1 MNRLKTQVIV
11 NPESNQGRT
20 GRRWSDIK
28 EALRSFFQ
36 EFRCDFTEKPLQAIE
51 IARSSIKEGNEL
63 IIGVGGDGTIN
74 EIANGFFENRRL
86 INPASR
92 LGILPSGTGSDLI
105 KSLRIPAGWK
115 EALKVITQ
123 ASAARIDVGRTTFK
137 DHAGQLSERFFLNVA
152 DFGLGGEVV
161 RRVNDQRLA
170 RKTSSYL
177 RCLVSAMVNYTSRR
191 VRVTVDGRELGAEN
205 YLIGAVANG
214 RVFGK
219 GMKVAPQARMDDG
232 LFDFVL
238 VKGMRLVEFCRHG
251 WKVFLGTHLSH
262 PKISL
267 LRGQRI
273 EALSEEEKN
282 VLLELDGE
290 QVGTLPAAFEIL
302 PRQLSVIGHTGN
314 AEVGP

>member
-20 GRRWSDIK
+20 GRRWADIK
-28 EALRSFFQ
+28 EVLRSFIK
-36 EFRCDFTEKPLQAIE
+36 EFRCEFTKRPLQAIE

-92 LGILPSGTGSDLI
+92 LGILPSGTGSDLT
-105 KSLRIPAGWK
+105 KSLRIPARWK
-115 EALKVITQ
+115 EAIKVITQ
-123 ASAARIDVGRTTFK
+123 ASAVRIDVGRTTFRN
-137 DHAGQLSERFFLNVA
+137 HAGHLSERYFLNVA

-161 RRVNDQRLA
+161 RRVNEQRLA

-191 VRVTVDGRELGAEN
+191 VRITVDGRELATEE

-214 RVFGK
+214 RIFGK
-219 GMKVAPQARMDDG
+219 GMKVAPQARLDDG
-232 LFDFVL
+232 LFDIVL
-238 VKGMRLVEFCRHG
+238 VKSMKFIEFCRHG
-251 WKVFLGTHLSH
+251 WKVFRGTHLSH

-267 LRGQRI
+267 IRGEKI
-273 EALSEEEKN
+273 EAMSDEDEN

-290 QVGTLPAAFEIL
+290 QLGKLPAAFEMV
-302 PRQLSVIGHTGN
+302 PKRLSIMGHT
-314 AEVGP
+314 